1 MVCDR
6 QDHERDELPAN
17 MKKVSEAEIRKVI
30 TIICDYF
37 FCAYHLLMFCFF
49 LSFLY
54 MPSVLQSVSGGLF
67 DPLVCVHC
75 VKLGNCSHK
84 FTEGICVK

>member
-30 TIICDYF
+30 TIICDYS
-37 FCAYHLLMFCFF
+37 CAYHRLKFWFF
-49 LSFLY
+49 LSFLS
-54 MPSVLQSVSGGLF
+54 MPSVLQSVLGGLF
-67 DPLVCVHC
+67 DPLVCVSC